1 MLYQLPNGKCIE
13 LKVEQ
18 YAGMSD
24 AEWDRMLKELEAA
37 NWGEEVNDPFAISVL
52 YYGPSKSNRDEDE
65 DDDYYIVE
73 NEPDLTDISDIDKLT
88 DSDFIDID
96 NIEI

>member
-13 LKVEQ
+13 LSVEQ
-18 YAGMSD
+18 YAGISD
-24 AEWDRMLKELEAA
+24 EEWRKMLKEIEAS

-52 YYGPSKSNRDEDE
+52 YYGPAKHNE
-65 DDDYYIVE
+65 DDDYEDFIDE
-73 NEPDLTDISDIDKLT
+73 HEPDLTDISELEKFADC
-88 DSDFIDID
+88 DFIDID

>member
-13 LKVEQ
+13 LTVEQ
-18 YAGMSD
+18 YTEMSD
-24 AEWDRMLKELEAA
+24 IEWHRLLKEIEAST
-37 NWGEEVNDPFAISVL
+37 WGEEVNDPFAISVL
-52 YYGPSKSNRDEDE
+52 YYGPHKSSNKNN
-65 DDDYYIVE
+65 DDYDNHEI
-73 NEPDLTDISDIDKLT
+73 EPDLTDISEIEKLA

>member
-13 LKVEQ
+13 LSVEQ
-18 YAGMSD
+18 YAGLSD
-24 AEWDRMLKELEAA
+24 EEWKRMLKDIEAS
-37 NWGEEVNDPFAISVL
+37 NCWGEEIDDPFAISVL
-52 YYGPSKSNRDEDE
+52 HYGPAKSNEDNYDDFIDE
-65 DDDYYIVE
+65 Y
-73 NEPDLTDISDIDKLT
+73 EPNLTEISDIEKFT

>member
-24 AEWDRMLKELEAA
+24 FEWDRMLKELEAA

-52 YYGPSKSNRDEDE
+52 YYGPSKKRDKDY
-65 DDDYYIVE
+65 DDDDNNIIE
-73 NEPDLTDISDIDKLT
+73 HEPDLTDISDIDKLT

>member
-24 AEWDRMLKELEAA
+24 LEWDRMLKELEAA
-37 NWGEEVNDPFAISVL
+37 NWGDEVNDPFAISVL
-52 YYGPSKSNRDEDE
+52 YYGTATKDDDDE
-65 DDDYYIVE
+65 DYYIQE
-73 NEPDLTDISDIDKLT
+73 EEPDLTDISTIDKLT

>member
-24 AEWDRMLKELEAA
+24 EEWNRMLKEVEAA
-37 NWGEEVNDPFAISVL
+37 NWGEEFNDPFAISVL
-52 YYGPSKSNRDEDE
+52 
-65 DDDYYIVE
+65 
-73 NEPDLTDISDIDKLT
+73 
-88 DSDFIDID
+88 
-96 NIEI
+96 

>member
-18 YAGMSD
+18 YARMSD
-24 AEWDRMLKELEAA
+24 TEWDKMLKELEAA
-37 NWGEEVNDPFAISVL
+37 NFGDEVNDPFAISVL
-52 YYGPSKSNRDEDE
+52 YYGPSKSDN
-65 DDDYYIVE
+65 DDDEEQEYYITE
-73 NEPDLTDISDIDKLT
+73 HEPDLTDISDIDKLT

>member
-24 AEWDRMLKELEAA
+24 FEWDRMLKELEAA
-37 NWGEEVNDPFAISVL
+37 NYGDEVDDPFAISVL
-52 YYGPSKSNRDEDE
+52 YYGPSKKGNEDYH
-65 DDDYYIVE
+65 DDNIIEY
-73 NEPDLTDISDIDKLT
+73 EPDLTDISDIDKLT

>member
-24 AEWDRMLKELEAA
+24 AEWNRMLKELEAA

-52 YYGPSKSNRDEDE
+52 YYGPSKSKK
-65 DDDYYIVE
+65 DDDDDDDNIVE
-73 NEPDLTDISDIDKLT
+73 KEPDLTDIDDIDKLT

>member
-24 AEWDRMLKELEAA
+24 IEWNKMLKELEAA
-37 NWGEEVNDPFAISVL
+37 YYGEEVNDPFAISVL
-52 YYGPSKSNRDEDE
+52 YYGPSKNNRDDE

-73 NEPDLTDISDIDKLT
+73 REPDLTDIDDIDKLT

>member
-24 AEWDRMLKELEAA
+24 TEWDRMLKELEAA
-37 NWGEEVNDPFAISVL
+37 NWGDEVNDPFAISVL
-52 YYGPSKSNRDEDE
+52 YYGDGTKDDDDE
-65 DDDYYIVE
+65 DYYITE
-73 NEPDLTDISDIDKLT
+73 HEPDLTDISTIDKLT

>member
-24 AEWDRMLKELEAA
+24 FEWDRMLKELEAA
-37 NWGEEVNDPFAISVL
+37 NWGDEVNDPFAISVL
-52 YYGPSKSNRDEDE
+52 YYGPSKKRDEDYN
-65 DDDYYIVE
+65 DDNIIE
-73 NEPDLTDISDIDKLT
+73 HEPDLVDISDIDKLT

>member
-24 AEWDRMLKELEAA
+24 EEWNRMLKELEAA
-37 NWGEEVNDPFAISVL
+37 NWGEEFNDPFAISVL
-52 YYGPSKSNRDEDE
+52 YYGPAKSNRDEE
-65 DDDYYIVE
+65 EESYYIIE
-73 NEPDLTDISDIDKLT
+73 KEPDLTDISDIEKLT

>member
-24 AEWDRMLKELEAA
+24 FEWDRMLKELEAA
-37 NWGEEVNDPFAISVL
+37 NWGEELNDPFAISVL
-52 YYGPSKSNRDEDE
+52 YYGPSTKRDHN
-65 DDDYYIVE
+65 DDDDSIIE
-73 NEPDLTDISDIDKLT
+73 HEPDLIDISDVDKLT

>member
-1 MLYQLPNGKCIE
+1 MLYQLSNGKCIE

-24 AEWDRMLKELEAA
+24 LEWDRMLKELEAA

-52 YYGPSKSNRDEDE
+52 YYGPSSKGDEE
-65 DDDYYIVE
+65 DDYYITE
-73 NEPDLTDISDIDKLT
+73 HEPDLTDISSIEKLT